1 MLQYAPPHFKQPN
14 LMKVYA
20 VVGGYKFE
28 GEYFPSL
35 KLFHNDTDALTYRQ
49 ELLEGEFCFD
59 SAKMVELEVY

>member
-1 MLQYAPPHFKQPN
+1 
-14 LMKVYA
+14 MKVYA